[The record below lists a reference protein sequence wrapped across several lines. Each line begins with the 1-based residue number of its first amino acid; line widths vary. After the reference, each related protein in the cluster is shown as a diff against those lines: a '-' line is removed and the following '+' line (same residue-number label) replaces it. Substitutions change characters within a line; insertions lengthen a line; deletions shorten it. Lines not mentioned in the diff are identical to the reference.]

1 MVEMDRFKHKRL
13 MCLDIGKK
21 RIGIAVCDILHITTT
36 PLTTIEVSSDFIKK
50 IIHIIEKENPAAI
63 IIGMPEASKG
73 QVNSIVEF
81 ITECVVELQKYAI
94 PEIIFHDESFSSK
107 DAVSHMVHSGISKKK
122 RAVKGRIDQ
131 TAAAIILRSFLD
143 EYGL

>member
-50 IIHIIEKENPAAI
+50 IIQIIEKENPAAI

-73 QVNSIVEF
+73 QVNFTMNRLAPKMQCHTWF
-81 ITECVVELQKYAI
+81 ILVYL
-94 PEIIFHDESFSSK
+94 
-107 DAVSHMVHSGISKKK
+107 K
-122 RAVKGRIDQ
+122 RK
-131 TAAAIILRSFLD
+131 
-143 EYGL
+143 EP

>member
-50 IIHIIEKENPAAI
+50 IIQIIEKENPAAI
-63 IIGMPEASKG
+63 IIGMPEASKV

-81 ITECVVELQKYAI
+81 ITECVVELQ
-94 PEIIFHDESFSSK
+94 
-107 DAVSHMVHSGISKKK
+107 
-122 RAVKGRIDQ
+122 
-131 TAAAIILRSFLD
+131 
-143 EYGL
+143 

>member
-1 MVEMDRFKHKRL
+1 MQNIKLSLLKEILTYDTIYSVPKAFEISVMV
-13 MCLDIGKK
+13 
-21 RIGIAVCDILHITTT
+21 GISA
-36 PLTTIEVSSDFIKK
+36 IKL
-50 IIHIIEKENPAAI
+50 IQIIEKENPAAI

-81 ITECVVELQKYAI
+81 IKECIVELQKYAI